1 MKQKTQMST
10 SLRGL
15 WVVRIPRRPSK
26 VQQSPSSTA
35 VEQKGLLF
43 KRFGTVESRVRG
55 AHGASYVPVPT
66 DASEFCRLF
75 AEVIA
80 PRISTSARSYVQE
93 HGESSNNSSNG
104 KCRRDEV
111 EDEVVPLRKVCAL
124 STGLWPVC
132 WIERDDVYHVAVP
145 SVSKYSFERKT
156 TSDEL

>member
-1 MKQKTQMST
+1 MST

-26 VQQSPSSTA
+26 PSTTSSSAAQGT
-35 VEQKGLLF
+35 EQKGLLF

-55 AHGASYVPVPT
+55 AHGASYVPIPT
-66 DASEFCRLF
+66 DTSEFCRLF
-75 AEVIA
+75 ADAIA

-93 HGESSNNSSNG
+93 QGNNGNG

-111 EDEVVPLRKVCAL
+111 SDEVVPLRKVCAL